1 MITFRPALE
10 QDLIQASEVV
20 YENDILGEASPPPFP
35 GRSTTLLH
43 IFRTGTV
50 YVAEEQG
57 RVLAFAAAI
66 TRDNVTF
73 LTDLFVRPNLQSA
86 RLGQTLLQHVLPP
99 VEEQIRY
106 TMSSTDPRALAL
118 YIRAGMRPQ
127 WPNFCLHLDEP
138 APAERLSTDLE
149 IVESEAG
156 DPALLEWD
164 ARISGKHRPQDH
176 AFWINEEQAVPLW
189 FRRNGETIGYG
200 YARLGAGTFWFPEA
214 CVLGPIGA
222 RSPEE
227 STACVLAAVNWAQQR
242 AKILRIDVP
251 GPHPCL
257 APLLEARFRI
267 TYVETHLS
275 SASTPFFDARCSI
288 ASGSDLH

>member
-1 MITFRPALE
+1 MITFRLALE
-10 QDLIQASEVV
+10 QDLLQACEVV
-20 YENDILGEASPPPFP
+20 YENEILGEASPPPFP
-35 GRSTTLLH
+35 GGSKTLLH

-66 TRDNVTF
+66 TRDNVSF
-73 LTDLFVRPNLQSA
+73 LTDLFVRPILQSA

-99 VEEQIRY
+99 VEGHIRC
-106 TMSSTDPRALAL
+106 TMSSTDPRAIAL
-118 YIRAGMRPQ
+118 YIRSGMRPQ
-127 WPNFCLHLDEP
+127 WPNFCLRLDEP

-149 IVESEAG
+149 VVEAEVG
-156 DPALLEWD
+156 DPALLAWD
-164 ARISGKHRPQDH
+164 ACISGKRRPQDH
-176 AFWINEEQAVPLW
+176 AFWVEEQRGVPLW
-189 FRRNGETIGYG
+189 FRRSGETIGYG

-222 RSPEE
+222 RLPEE
-227 STACVLAAVNWAQQR
+227 ATDCVLAAVNWARQR

-275 SASTPFFDARCSI
+275 SAPTPFFDARCAI
-288 ASGSDLH
+288 ASGSDLL